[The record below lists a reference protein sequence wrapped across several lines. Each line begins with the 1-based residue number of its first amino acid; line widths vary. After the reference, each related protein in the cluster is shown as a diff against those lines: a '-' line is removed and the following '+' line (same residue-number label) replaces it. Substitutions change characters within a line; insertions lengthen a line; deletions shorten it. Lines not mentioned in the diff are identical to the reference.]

1 MLDDGDVI
9 CLTKEK
15 RVTWSIRLIV
25 VMRAFTVGLAYFLI
39 IDMPGLTSSFV
50 AIFVALL
57 PFDLIVAMPKF
68 SLKPKHWRALFT
80 LLLPRVTAT
89 TITLARGLIIG
100 AVVGVLTQLGLPVF
114 LGGVLTIGFGYHVAL
129 KVKGNISTY
138 VGMLGGLT
146 VFDQIIRIS
155 QLSPTLLMDI
165 GGTILQVV
173 YTTFTAL
180 FVGWACGVI
189 TGVATRLLL
198 PRGFRSVLSSAYEQ
212 PLKMQPVKDV
222 LHADENQALLKIVV
236 SETSP
241 LAYKVLAESG
251 LRENHQATVFAIH
264 RKDRDV
270 VAPNGQDQICPGDT
284 LVLIM
289 PTDQADVVYSLLR
302 GSELQ
307 SEQF

>member
-1 MLDDGDVI
+1 M
-9 CLTKEK
+9 CLSKK
-15 RVTWSIRLIV
+15 RRTTWSIRLIV

-57 PFDLIVAMPKF
+57 SFDLIVAMDKF
-68 SLKPKHWRALFT
+68 SLKPKHWRSLFT

-89 TITLARGLIIG
+89 TITLARGLVIG
-100 AVVGVLTQLGLPVF
+100 AVFGVLTQLGLPVF
-114 LGGVLTIGFGYHVAL
+114 LGGVLTIGLGYHVAL

-146 VFDQIIRIS
+146 VFDQIIRID

-180 FVGWACGVI
+180 FVGWACGVV

-222 LHADENQALLKIVV
+222 LHADENYAVLKVV
-236 SETSP
+236 VAETSP
-241 LAYKVLAESG
+241 LASRVLAESG
-251 LRENHQATVFAIH
+251 LRENHQANVLAIH
-264 RKDRDV
+264 RKGQDI
-270 VAPNGQDQICPGDT
+270 VAPKGQDQILPGDT

-289 PTDQADVVYSLLR
+289 PTSQADSVFSLLR
-302 GSELQ
+302 GSELR

>member
-1 MLDDGDVI
+1 M
-9 CLTKEK
+9 TKNK
-15 RVTWSIRLIV
+15 RTTWLIRLIV

-57 PFDLIVAMPKF
+57 PFDLIVAMDKF

-114 LGGVLTIGFGYHVAL
+114 LGGVLTIGLGYHVAL

-146 VFDQIIRIS
+146 VFDQIIHID

-180 FVGWACGVI
+180 FVGWACGVV
-189 TGVATRLLL
+189 TGIATRLLL

-222 LHADENQALLKIVV
+222 LHADENHTLVKLVIP
-236 SETSP
+236 ETSP
-241 LAYKVLAESG
+241 LAHKVLAESG
-251 LRENHQATVFAIH
+251 LRENYQANVLAIY
-264 RKDRDV
+264 RKGQDIV
-270 VAPNGQDQICPGDT
+270 EPKGQDQILPGDT
-284 LVLIM
+284 LVLVM
-289 PTDQADVVYSLLR
+289 PASQTDRVYSLLR

-307 SEQF
+307 REQL